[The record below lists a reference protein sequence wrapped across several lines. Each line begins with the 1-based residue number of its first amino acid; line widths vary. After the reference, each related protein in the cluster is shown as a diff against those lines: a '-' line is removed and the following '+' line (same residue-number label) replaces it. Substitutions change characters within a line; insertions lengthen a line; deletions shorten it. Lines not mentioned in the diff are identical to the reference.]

1 MKMKELHLI
10 YFNIRTDLHDVNK
23 HAPKMYIENKRILYK
38 KIKSKASSRHFNIYI
53 LHMLANLI
61 IP

>member
-38 KIKSKASSRHFNIYI
+38 KIYKNKIKSQ
-53 LHMLANLI
+53 
-61 IP
+61 